1 MLGFALETHPDSVG
15 QHIANHP
22 LNIGHRYDHASEYS
36 QYLSSGVCLSLTLS
50 MRRRRSVLTLCA
62 FGEGGGWGGPFV
74 ESLLEKFFVS
84 FSGDLEKCSDC
95 ILFSEE
101 IGRGTVASCEKKSV
115 ARKQNRLHPFMD
127 NHRHYHQHHQP
138 LHHPRPPHHHDHH
151 HHHHHDHQRTTHPS
165 L

>member
-36 QYLSSGVCLSLTLS
+36 QNLSSGVCLSLTLS

-74 ESLLEKFFVS
+74 
-84 FSGDLEKCSDC
+84 
-95 ILFSEE
+95 
-101 IGRGTVASCEKKSV
+101 
-115 ARKQNRLHPFMD
+115 
-127 NHRHYHQHHQP
+127 
-138 LHHPRPPHHHDHH
+138 
-151 HHHHHDHQRTTHPS
+151 
-165 L
+165 